1 MNPTCNNYINCD
13 SPKHLKFIKNGVR
26 INECNSCH
34 HIYADIE
41 NLENHTDQVYSD
53 EYFFEGK
60 TGYPNY
66 LDNRKILIKAGKRY
80 AKIIKNFTHTGMM
93 LDVGCAAGFIMKGF
107 EMEGW
112 KCYGVE
118 PNDTMASYGREN
130 FHFDIQTGS
139 LENYTS
145 DQKFDLVSMIQVI
158 GHFYDLHQAIR
169 NVKDLLKPNGL
180 VLIESWNM
188 KSLIAK
194 LLGRRWHEYSPP
206 SVLHWFSDTT
216 IKQLFEKQGF
226 RLIAKGHPIKKIN
239 VRHAV
244 SLLDEKLPK
253 FAFKKQILKQADI
266 LAGKYSVIYPLHD
279 LKWYIFKLP
288 EVS

>member
-1 MNPTCNNYINCD
+1 MNPTCLTNL
-13 SPKHLKFIKNGVR
+13 S
-26 INECNSCH
+26 CNSTTHQLFLINGIPIIECDTCH
-34 HIYADIE
+34 HRYADIG
-41 NLENHTDQVYSD
+41 NLDNHLEEVYSD

-60 TGYPNY
+60 AGYPNY
-66 LDNRKILIKAGKRY
+66 LESKDLLIKAGNRY
-80 AKIIKNFTHTGMM
+80 ARLISGYAEKGTM
-93 LDVGCAAGFIMKGF
+93 LDVGSAAGFIMKGF

-145 DQKFDLVSMIQVI
+145 EQKFDLVSMIQVI

-226 RLIAKGHPIKKIN
+226 RLIAKGHPVKKIN

-279 LKWYIFKLP
+279 LKWYLFKLP
-288 EVS
+288 EHS